1 MCTVRLKV
9 HRRDL
14 LYLVFDIVHC
24 TVSVV
29 SLKYVTTQEVA
40 MLVYEYKIKAN
51 KSKLAAIDEAIRIG
65 QFIRNKCLRY
75 WMDASKEDKVNGFS
89 LNTYTKVIADNP
101 EFPFASKLNSMARQ
115 ASAERTWFAISR
127 FYDNCKKK
135 VSGKKGFPKFKKNSR
150 SIEYKTSGWKL
161 SEDRKYITFTDK
173 TGIDTLKLVSS
184 RDIQFANKVDI
195 KRVRIVKRADGY
207 YCQFCIKADRL
218 EDCTPTGNA
227 IGIDLGIESFYT
239 DSNGNKVANPKLLRK
254 SEKRLKKL
262 QRLVSRKKKG
272 SSNRRKA
279 INKLGRKHL
288 KVSRQRKDFV
298 VKTAKALCTS
308 NDVIVLENLNV
319 KGLIKNHCLAKSIA
333 DASWSLF
340 EQWLGYF
347 GKVFNREVI
356 EVNPAYTSQDCS
368 NCGNRV
374 KKSLSTRT
382 HTCSCGTVLC
392 RDHNAAINILNKGI
406 LTSNSVGHTQINASG
421 ENSLCL
427 V

>member
-1 MCTVRLKV
+1 
-9 HRRDL
+9 
-14 LYLVFDIVHC
+14 
-24 TVSVV
+24 
-29 SLKYVTTQEVA
+29 

-75 WMDASKEDKVNGFS
+75 WMDASKEDKINGFS
-89 LNTYTKVIADNP
+89 LSAYTKVIADNP
-101 EFPFASKLNSMARQ
+101 DFPFANKLGAMARQ
-115 ASAERTWFAISR
+115 ASAERAWFAISR

-135 VSGKKGFPKFKKNSR
+135 VSGKKGYPKFKKNSR
-150 SIEYKTSGWKL
+150 SIEYKTNSWKL
-161 SEDRKYITFTDK
+161 SECRKYITFTDK
-173 TGIDTLKLVSS
+173 TGIGTLKLVGS
-184 RDIQFANKVDI
+184 RDIQFADKSDI
-195 KRVRIVKRADGY
+195 KRVRIVKRVDGY
-207 YCQFCIKADRL
+207 YVQFCIKVDRL

-239 DSNGNKVANPKLLRK
+239 DSNGNKVSNPKLLRK

-288 KVSRQRKDFV
+288 KVARQRKDFV
-298 VKTAKALCTS
+298 VKTARALCTS

-319 KGLIKNHCLAKSIA
+319 NGLLKNHCLAKSIS
-333 DASWSLF
+333 DASWSMF
-340 EQWLGYF
+340 KEWLDYF
-347 GKVFNREVI
+347 AKVFQREI
-356 EVNPAYTSQDCS
+356 IKVNPAYTSQDCS

-374 KKSLSTRT
+374 KKELSTRT
-382 HTCSCGTVLC
+382 HVCSCGTVLC

-406 LTSNSVGHTQINASG
+406 LNSNSVGHTQINASG
-421 ENSLCL
+421 ENSLL
-427 V
+427 LTNESLLAKLTH